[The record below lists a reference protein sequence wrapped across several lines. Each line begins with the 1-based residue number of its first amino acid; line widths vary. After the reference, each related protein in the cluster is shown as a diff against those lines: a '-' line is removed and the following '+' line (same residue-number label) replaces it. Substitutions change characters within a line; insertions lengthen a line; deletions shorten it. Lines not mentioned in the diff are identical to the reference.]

1 MERNRRKSR
10 EREENPRITSISLCH
25 ICVILLSFFFDVLV
39 VWRFSY
45 KMAGFLL
52 MFILTRLYFFLF
64 YSTYENIEKYLNI
77 L

>member
-1 MERNRRKSR
+1 MEKSRRKSR

-45 KMAGFLL
+45 KMAML
-52 MFILTRLYFFLF
+52 ILTRLYPYLLIILIKI
-64 YSTYENIEKYLNI
+64 STNIDI
-77 L
+77 F